1 MKLLSVLNV
10 LVRIACTMPNNAKVD
25 VITELSVRRRCGH
38 SPNTFVH
45 LFFCAELD
53 EEGSQTADGLLGM
66 IIVAE
71 SRFTRSPQPRACQ
84 LSVITSAELSGRE
97 VRERGYYAPA
107 LGWLG

>member
-45 LFFCAELD
+45 LFLRRTGRGRKPD
-53 EEGSQTADGLLGM
+53 
-66 IIVAE
+66 
-71 SRFTRSPQPRACQ
+71 
-84 LSVITSAELSGRE
+84 SGRSS
-97 VRERGYYAPA
+97 RYDNRR
-107 LGWLG
+107 